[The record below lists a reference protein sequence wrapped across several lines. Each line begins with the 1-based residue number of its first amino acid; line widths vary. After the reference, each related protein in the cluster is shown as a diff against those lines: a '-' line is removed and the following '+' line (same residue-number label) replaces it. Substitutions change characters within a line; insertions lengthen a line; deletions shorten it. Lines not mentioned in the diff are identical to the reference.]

1 MNGGLMS
8 ASMTNDNDP
17 SKHWPAPSAVTYIE
31 VADRLLLMAAQAKSL
46 EAQLQFEQLA
56 KLYEK
61 LAAAAMQ
68 SNEIAAETRRLAP
81 AVALVALLRRP
92 H

>member
-1 MNGGLMS
+1 MS
-8 ASMTNDNDP
+8 TAMTNDNDL
-17 SKHWPAPSAVTYIE
+17 SKNWPVPSAVTYIE

-56 KLYEK
+56 KLYET
-61 LAAAAMQ
+61 LAATAMQ
-68 SNEIAAETRRLAP
+68 SSEIAAATDRLAP
-81 AVALVALLRRP
+81 GVASVSSLQQP

>member
-1 MNGGLMS
+1 
-8 ASMTNDNDP
+8 MTNDNDLGTP
-17 SKHWPAPSAVTYIE
+17 WPVPSAVTYIE
-31 VADRLLLMAAQAKSL
+31 VADRLLLMAAQAKSV

-61 LAAAAMQ
+61 LAATAVHC
-68 SNEIAAETRRLAP
+68 SEIATTAHRLTSDV
-81 AVALVALLRRP
+81 AVASPIAQ

>member
-1 MNGGLMS
+1 
-8 ASMTNDNDP
+8 MTNDNL
-17 SKHWPAPSAVTYIE
+17 SKHWPVPSAVTYIE
-31 VADRLLLMAAQAKSL
+31 VADRLLLMAAQAKNL

-56 KLYEK
+56 MLYKK

-68 SNEIAAETRRLAP
+68 SSEIAAEMRRLAP
-81 AVALVALLRRP
+81 ALAPVAFPRRP